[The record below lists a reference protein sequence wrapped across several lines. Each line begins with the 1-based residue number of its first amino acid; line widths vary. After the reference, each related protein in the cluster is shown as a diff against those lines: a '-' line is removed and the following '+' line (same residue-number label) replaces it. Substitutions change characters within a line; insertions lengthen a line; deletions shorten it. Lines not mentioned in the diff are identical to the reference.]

1 VLSLNTFKNMEKEK
15 KEVDETTNQSVQTEE
30 TNDNTS
36 KLDETSLKTT
46 EELEK
51 ELIKAKETLKKAE
64 HTIVQ
69 LKKEKISIDIDAI
82 KKDVANE
89 IKEELKPTL
98 DSVKSFAQLKKENE
112 ELKEVINSKKS
123 QTGSAE
129 GHSIKTDNSK
139 PVPTDTDVRLAN
151 KFFNGDI
158 ERYMKYK
165 K

>member
-1 VLSLNTFKNMEKEK
+1 MEIEK
-15 KEVDETTNQSVQTEE
+15 KEVDETTNQSVQTEK

-46 EELEK
+46 EELAK
-51 ELIKAKETLKKAE
+51 ELEKAKETLKKAE

-129 GHSIKTDNSK
+129 GHSIKTDTSK

-151 KFFNGDI
+151 KFFNGDVD
-158 ERYMKYK
+158 RYMKYK
-165 K
+165 R